1 MKKKLLVP
9 VIMMLLPLCNS
20 LFMSKANAQTTDN
33 KKQKDAIEIGIDS
46 IWRSSDFE
54 GETPVLRQQRKAKRV
69 DGSASL
75 PEGSERVGCI
85 CMDYFVLDRIGR
97 GACTGHNGVRFW
109 LYQLPSGDT
118 VQIPTLRHEGHPDTL
133 DNSTLLQLAAYKR
146 YERVMAQR
154 QIDFYTALEEHPEW
168 LNGFLDNMPHEAAG
182 GDASAF
188 RQRDT
193 LLMPMP
199 FSPVDHSAENTLL
212 YSISVLLG
220 SGALFVIKKITESM
234 SNKDKDES
242 PVKEPDNLI

>member
-168 LNGFLDNMPHEAAG
+168 LTRDADGRSIPAYNGQVATCLNGWYQQQGMLKILGEAIDRYPIDGVFFNMIGYPRSDYSGRTIGICQCENC
-182 GDASAF
+182 
-188 RQRDT
+188 RQRLHD
-193 LLMPMP
+193 
-199 FSPVDHSAENTLL
+199 
-212 YSISVLLG
+212 
-220 SGALFVIKKITESM
+220 
-234 SNKDKDES
+234 
-242 PVKEPDNLI
+242 